1 MPQSLA
7 AAYLHIVF
15 STKHREPTIDPKWAD
30 RLYSYLGG
38 IAKGNKQSL
47 LIAGGMSDHVHLLVS
62 IGREDTIAD
71 TVKALK
77 SGSSRWL
84 HDSGTAGRSF
94 AWQAGYGAFTVS
106 QSQIEVVTNYIRNQA
121 EHHRNRSFQQEYRF
135 LLRNHGIE
143 FDERY
148 VWD

>member
-15 STKHREPTIDPKWAD
+15 STKLREPTIDPAWANN
-30 RLYSYLGG
+30 LYAYLGG
-38 IAKGNKQSL
+38 IAAGNQQRL
-47 LIAGGMSDHVHLLVS
+47 LASGGMPDHIHLLVS
-62 IGREDTIAD
+62 IGREDTIAG

-84 HDSGTAGRSF
+84 HDSGTADRSF

-121 EHHRNRSFQQEYRF
+121 EHHRKWTFQQEYRF